1 MTLLARR
8 LVSLAISV
16 ALHAALVAVLV
27 LVPIGQRPGAAPGE
41 PVTVAVLAFPEPG
54 EPSVADVIT
63 EDLEIADGVPQPEA
77 LRIPGFEVDVAKV
90 RARQDEL
97 FPYLTATLTDL
108 DDLRARAAS
117 RAGGL
122 TWLVPSTPVRPPSGL
137 PPLVL
142 SDADL
147 WHLVDDAWSR
157 RERWRNFVTIATL
170 VAEHDPDAGRAPELL
185 RTHLDQNLLQ
195 PYYDTTTR
203 DPRFWVMLNLAADHA
218 PIIRFVGRFVRAHPS
233 SRSSTEL
240 LFLLDEFA
248 QASRDALLMLMATEP
263 ERDLGL
269 TRAADPAAYELAIA
283 IRERYRRWLRD
294 RNLDSTAQ
302 IRRHYDSIRLRILT
316 TIIETTPGRYGD
328 ADARFLIGRIR
339 WDQSNVPDAMRWWNE
354 ITPDERRMYE
364 PVYSELLPV
373 VRAPGASRAAR
384 ISALLGADYR
394 RWLEFSTRRLA
405 EFGYQLDTF

>member
-16 ALHAALVAVLV
+16 ALHAALVALLV
-27 LVPIGQRPGAAPGE
+27 LVPLGQRPGAAPGE
-41 PVTVAVLAFPEPG
+41 PVTVAVLTFPEPG
-54 EPSVADVIT
+54 EPSVADLIT

-90 RARQDEL
+90 RTRQDEL
-97 FPYLTATLTDL
+97 FPYLTETLTDL

-240 LFLLDEFA
+240 LFLLDELA
-248 QASRDALLMLMATEP
+248 QASRDALLMLMATQP

-339 WDQSNVPDAMRWWNE
+339 WDQSNVPDAIRWWNE
-354 ITPDERRMYE
+354 IAPDERRMYE

-373 VRAPGASRAAR
+373 VRSPGASRAAR